1 MLKTVITTVTFF
13 MEHAEKLFKQTA
25 IGPSHNS
32 QKENNMQIASCM
44 ITKIIIIHHGLLIY
58 DNSLLLCLFD
68 KLSSPL
74 YDTDIKLS
82 EFSTIALKA
91 LIHIVLLC
99 ARSYEAA
106 ERGEIFRFL
115 GIVRR

>member
-1 MLKTVITTVTFF
+1 MLKTVITTVTFS

-58 DNSLLLCLFD
+58 DNSLLLHGNFLKTISNFLKKISMYVSRLVCVSACLSVITEDTNMQFAS
-68 KLSSPL
+68 KCVHSLS
-74 YDTDIKLS
+74 LS
-82 EFSTIALKA
+82 
-91 LIHIVLLC
+91 
-99 ARSYEAA
+99 
-106 ERGEIFRFL
+106 
-115 GIVRR
+115 